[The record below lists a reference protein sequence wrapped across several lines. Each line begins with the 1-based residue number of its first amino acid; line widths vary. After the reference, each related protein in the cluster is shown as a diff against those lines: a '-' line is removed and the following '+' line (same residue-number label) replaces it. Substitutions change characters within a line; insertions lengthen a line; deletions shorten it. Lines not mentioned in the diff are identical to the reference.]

1 MRNLL
6 SIALQLLITV
16 SLTVVIVLGISSVIE
31 LSILK
36 QRETQQL
43 AQQGTITADRIANG
57 LALPLS
63 RMNQAETNRVVQ
75 DELAAEEVTRIQ
87 VLDGRGQLYV
97 GKVKTADGS
106 LVDLNQENIPS
117 QVPVSRDYSVQRDI
131 TFKGNRI
138 GTLQLDESSAHL
150 QRELKKLG
158 WGIAIKLLLLV
169 ILLSVVLYVALRVL
183 ILRRLSLLQ
192 AWVEDP
198 ESKGAPP
205 QFRFSDEI
213 N

>member
-63 RMNQAETNRVVQ
+63 RMNQAETNRLVQ

-106 LVDLNQENIPS
+106 LVDLNQNIP
-117 QVPVSRDYSVQRDI
+117 
-131 TFKGNRI
+131 
-138 GTLQLDESSAHL
+138 
-150 QRELKKLG
+150 
-158 WGIAIKLLLLV
+158 
-169 ILLSVVLYVALRVL
+169 
-183 ILRRLSLLQ
+183 
-192 AWVEDP
+192 
-198 ESKGAPP
+198 
-205 QFRFSDEI
+205 
-213 N
+213 